1 MEARLVARASVQG
14 VYDARI
20 MPLAVWLIARTP
32 LPIAAALSWLLSWLW
47 WTAIPVRKKLAVGNF
62 RASLPALDP
71 GPPLRQML
79 RGMVLGYFELFREL
93 HRPGT
98 VTLAVDGVEE
108 IVARSRGGRPTLVL
122 ATHLGSYDLIGGLL
136 VQRTGVPSTVVVK
149 VPRAPA
155 LAALLEKVRTGYG
168 LGILANRRGSMATI
182 YELVARGELVGF
194 FLDQRLARGI
204 PVPFFGRPALTAP
217 SLAVAAAK
225 TGEDVYFLEYW
236 REGVGRHGCRF
247 HGPLPGTGTIEGDT
261 AAYTMRIEEAIRRR
275 PHSWLWLHDRWKG
288 APVPSVS
295 ASVPVGELASAGAPA
310 APPA

>member
-1 MEARLVARASVQG
+1 
-14 VYDARI
+14 
-20 MPLAVWLIARTP
+20 MPLALWLIARTP
-32 LPIAAALSWLLSWLW
+32 LPLAAAASWLLSWLW
-47 WTAIPVRKKLAVGNF
+47 WIAVPVRRSLARANF
-62 RASLPALDP
+62 RAAFPGLAP

-79 RGMVLGYFELFREL
+79 RGMILGYFELFREL

-108 IVARSRGGRPTLVL
+108 IVERSRRGKATLVL

-136 VQRTGVPSTVVVK
+136 VARTGVPSTVIVK
-149 VPRAPA
+149 IPRSAV
-155 LAALLEKVRTGYG
+155 LAGLLEKVRNGYG
-168 LGILANRRGSMATI
+168 LGILANKRGAMATV
-182 YELVARGELVGF
+182 YELVARGELIGF

-204 PVPFFGRPALTAP
+204 PVPFFGRLALTAP

-247 HGPLPGTGTIEGDT
+247 HGPLPLTGRVAEDT
-261 AAYTMRIEEAIRRR
+261 AAFTMRIEEAIRRR

-288 APVPSVS
+288 APEAV
-295 ASVPVGELASAGAPA
+295 VPVPVPAPVE
-310 APPA
+310 APETA

>member
-1 MEARLVARASVQG
+1 VSARDA
-14 VYDARI
+14 YDARI
-20 MPLAVWLIARTP
+20 MSFAVWLIARTP
-32 LPIAAALSWLLSWLW
+32 LPLAAALSWLLSWLW
-47 WTAIPVRKKLAVGNF
+47 WTALPVRRKLAVRNF
-62 RASLPALDP
+62 LASLPGLDP

-79 RGMVLGYFELFREL
+79 RGMILGYFELFREL

-108 IVARSRGGRPTLVL
+108 IVARSRGGRPTLIL

-168 LGILANRRGSMATI
+168 LGILANRKGSMVRI
-182 YELVARGELVGF
+182 YELVARGELIGF

-204 PVPFFGRPALTAP
+204 PVPFFGHQALTAP

-236 REGVGRHGCRF
+236 REGTARHAARVT
-247 HGPLPGTGTIEGDT
+247 GPLPTTGRSEDDT
-261 AAYTMRIEEAIRRR
+261 AAFTACIEEAIRRR
-275 PHSWLWLHDRWKG
+275 PHSWLWLHDRWR
-288 APVPSVS
+288 S
-295 ASVPVGELASAGAPA
+295 
-310 APPA
+310 

>member
-1 MEARLVARASVQG
+1 
-14 VYDARI
+14 

-32 LPIAAALSWLLSWLW
+32 LPIAAALSWLLSWIW
-47 WTAIPVRKKLAVGNF
+47 WTAIPVRRKLAVRNL
-62 RASLPALDP
+62 RASLPGLDP

-79 RGMVLGYFELFREL
+79 RGMILGYFELFREL

-98 VTLAVDGVEE
+98 VTLAIDGVEP

-168 LGILANRRGSMATI
+168 LGILANKRGSMARI

-204 PVPFFGRPALTAP
+204 PVPFFGRQALTAP

-236 REGVGRHGCRF
+236 REGVGRHGCHF
-247 HGPLPGTGTIEGDT
+247 HGPLPRTGSIEGDT
-261 AAYTMRIEEAIRRR
+261 AAFTLCIEEAIRRR

-288 APVPSVS
+288 APEAP
-295 ASVPVGELASAGAPA
+295 APAGVRAGGLGPACAPA
-310 APPA
+310 ATPS